1 MRVQVLV
8 LAASTGIVFSNPSP
22 ASGHRISVAHRPSAS
37 SPQADQIFLLAALA
51 GAAIAS
57 PDYLRENDIF
67 SQKVLDRPK
76 SSRRDFV
83 HPRSPGGKI
92 PYLTSPGYS
101 LFARAPVPSDSPN
114 PITPFKAPGLTSR
127 PGRKL
132 KHHSPSLRQ
141 FAPSSNAS
149 KSLSAAHKTSN
160 YLRPAH
166 VNRQPPALAH
176 RTLPPPSPPSNRALV
191 AGSSLPQSAVLEQG
205 KQADSQYSIQYAVRD
220 ESSGNNFG
228 HQEDRD
234 GYRTQGLYYV
244 QLPDNR
250 VQKVTYYV
258 DGKSGFVAQ
267 VTYERKAHYST

>member
-8 LAASTGIVFSNPSP
+8 LAASTGIVFSSP
-22 ASGHRISVAHRPSAS
+22 IPTTGHRISVPRRPSAS

-67 SQKVLDRPK
+67 SHKLSDRQK
-76 SSRRDFV
+76 SSRRDSV
-83 HPRSPGGKI
+83 HPISSVGKI

-101 LFARAPVPSDSPN
+101 LFARAPVPSHSPN
-114 PITPFKAPGLTSR
+114 PLTPFRAPGVTSR

-141 FAPSSNAS
+141 FALPSNVS
-149 KSLSAAHKTSN
+149 KSLFATHKTSN
-160 YLRPAH
+160 YPRLAH
-166 VNRQPPALAH
+166 ANRHPPALAH
-176 RTLPPPSPPSNRALV
+176 RTLPPPSPPANRALV
-191 AGSSLPQSAVLEQG
+191 AGSPLPRSAVSEQG
-205 KQADSQYSIQYAVRD
+205 KQADSQYNIQYTVRD
-220 ESSGNNFG
+220 ELSGNNFG

-244 QLPDNR
+244 HLPDNR

-258 DGKSGFVAQ
+258 DGKSGFVAH
-267 VTYERKAHYST
+267 VTYERKTHYST